1 MKRIWPVRLA
11 KLVLVVATTLLNS
24 ALFAQ
29 NQDQEQEHV
38 QSHRPK
44 PLVEY
49 MGREIAPAMGYMAA
63 DWLVRAEREREE
75 RCSMVLANLGLKT
88 GMTVC
93 DMGCGNGFY
102 ALPIA
107 KLLGKNGQVLGVDIQ
122 SEMLELLRKRMEDE
136 QIDNVTPI
144 LGSEFDP
151 RLPANSIDLVLMVDV
166 YHEFS
171 YPEEMLAAVHRSLK
185 KEGLVVLVEYRTED
199 DNVPIKPEHKMSK
212 AQVEK
217 ELSANGF
224 KLVKEFDKL
233 PWQHMLFYGKKESP

>member
-1 MKRIWPVRLA
+1 MKPQWLGFIAVRF
-11 KLVLVVATTLLNS
+11 LVACAILLTS

-29 NQDQEQEHV
+29 ESDQEEQTN
-38 QSHRPK
+38 SHRK
-44 PLVEY
+44 PLAEY

-122 SEMLELLRKRMEDE
+122 PEMLDLLRKRMEDE

-151 RLPANSIDLVLMVDV
+151 RLPADSVDLVLMVDV

-185 KEGLVVLVEYRTED
+185 KDGLVVLVEYRTED
-199 DNVPIKPEHKMSK
+199 ENVPIKPEHKMSK

-217 ELSANGF
+217 ELRANGF

-233 PWQHMLFYGKKESP
+233 PWQHMLFYGKQDSR

>member
-1 MKRIWPVRLA
+1 MKRNWLGLFVTGFLIVSAML
-11 KLVLVVATTLLNS
+11 LTTALS
-24 ALFAQ
+24 AQ
-29 NQDQEQEHV
+29 EREQES
-38 QSHRPK
+38 QKDSRRK
-44 PLVEY
+44 PLSEY

-122 SEMLELLRKRMEDE
+122 PEMLELLRKRMEEE

-151 RLPANSIDLVLMVDV
+151 RLPADSIDLVLMVDV

-185 KEGLVVLVEYRTED
+185 KDGLVVLVEYRTED

-217 ELSANGF
+217 ELIANGF

-233 PWQHMLFYGKKESP
+233 PWQHMLFYGKKEAP